1 MDHLRRR
8 GNSILIPIP
17 SDENAF
23 TARECPQADCE
34 GYFKIELGTGLNGEG
49 LPCHCPYCGHTAGH
63 DQFWTKEQIE
73 YTKSV
78 AMRKIT
84 DALHK
89 DFKKLEFDHKP
100 KGAFGIG
107 ISMKVKPGHPTPIHH
122 YREKQLETEIVC
134 VNCTLRYSVYGVF
147 AFCPDCGQ
155 HNSLQIL
162 YKNLELVDKMLAVA
176 GVQEHAVAQVLIE
189 NALEDCIS
197 SFDGFGR
204 ETCRVFS
211 LKSARPEKAAEIRF
225 QNIANAR
232 KRVNEQF
239 GVDFAGCLEADA
251 WVLVVRCFHKRH
263 LLAHTMGVID
273 EDYIKATGEP
283 SAVIGRKL
291 QIQIP
296 EVRALASALQSVGR
310 GLFGLL
316 EKRQ

>member
-1 MDHLRRR
+1 MDHLRRL
-8 GNSILIPIP
+8 GNSISIPILA
-17 SDENAF
+17 DENSF
-23 TARECPQADCE
+23 TGRECPYASCE
-34 GYFKIELGTGLNGEG
+34 GYFKIELGTGLRGEG

-63 DQFWTKEQIE
+63 DQFWTKEQIK
-73 YTKSV
+73 YAKSV
-78 AMRKIT
+78 AMQKIT
-84 DALHK
+84 DAIHK

-122 YREKQLETEIVC
+122 YREKNLETEVVC

-176 GVQEHAVAQVLIE
+176 EVQEHAVAQVLVE
-189 NALEDCIS
+189 NALEDCVS

-211 LKSARPEKAAEIRF
+211 PKSATPEKAAEIRF
-225 QNIANAR
+225 QNISSAR
-232 KRVNEQF
+232 QRVIEQF
-239 GVDFAGCLEADA
+239 DVDFAGCLEADG
-251 WVLVVRCFHKRH
+251 WVLLVRCFQKRH

-273 EDYIKATGEP
+273 EDYIKATSEP

-310 GLFGLL
+310 ELFGLL